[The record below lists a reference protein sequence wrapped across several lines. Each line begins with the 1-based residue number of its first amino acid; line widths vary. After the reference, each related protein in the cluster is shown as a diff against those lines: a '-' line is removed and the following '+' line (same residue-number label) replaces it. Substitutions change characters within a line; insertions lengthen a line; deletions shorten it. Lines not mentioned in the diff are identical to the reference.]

1 MARIDNLTNFLSDVA
16 SAIRNKK
23 GTTDTILASNFD
35 TEIASIESGV
45 DLNESLSNTITKGT
59 SSS

>member
-1 MARIDNLTNFLSDVA
+1 MARTNTLGNFLTDVA
-16 SAIRNKK
+16 DAIRKKK

-45 DLNESLSNTITKGT
+45 DLDEY
-59 SSS
+59 